1 VQEQIQENAVITVQY
16 LRDERPFLD
25 VAFDTATL
33 RQALDSKGSDAI
45 EQMVA
50 SWEPCTASQRAQAQA
65 FVAGQSA
72 DFPYC
77 KPADSQ
83 LMEERLKRSKET
95 LIGALPERFVLREEL
110 QAFHD
115 EPQTEIDQQLDEV
128 RKVFLFA
135 DRMMALNVLVP
146 VMLFSLL
153 VMAAVRSAKGC
164 FLWVGLTLIGS
175 GLLTFAPLLAWLSNL
190 LNPQETVTAETL
202 DGLALEAFLE
212 FQRSLAQELGGAVA
226 GVAALMLIAGIVAIV
241 IAALLKGPQEEPEQQ
256 LYYLAPAP
264 VVPQAAAPQAQPTVT
279 PPPQPTPSPA
289 PRPATP
295 PPAPPPSPVAPASP
309 PGPSVAPQV
318 AAPSPVAPP
327 QPTTDSQA
335 PAELVDV
342 DLANDN
348 TLIPTDGPLPM
359 EDEEKDSS
367 TDQGES

>member
-1 VQEQIQENAVITVQY
+1 
-16 LRDERPFLD
+16 
-25 VAFDTATL
+25 
-33 RQALDSKGSDAI
+33 
-45 EQMVA
+45 
-50 SWEPCTASQRAQAQA
+50 
-65 FVAGQSA
+65 
-72 DFPYC
+72 
-77 KPADSQ
+77 
-83 LMEERLKRSKET
+83 
-95 LIGALPERFVLREEL
+95 
-110 QAFHD
+110 
-115 EPQTEIDQQLDEV
+115 
-128 RKVFLFA
+128 
-135 DRMMALNVLVP
+135 
-146 VMLFSLL
+146 MLFSLL

-264 VVPQAAAPQAQPTVT
+264 AIPQAAAQQAQPAVT
-279 PPPQPTPSPA
+279 PPPQPTLSPA

-295 PPAPPPSPVAPASP
+295 PPAPPPSPVAPTSP